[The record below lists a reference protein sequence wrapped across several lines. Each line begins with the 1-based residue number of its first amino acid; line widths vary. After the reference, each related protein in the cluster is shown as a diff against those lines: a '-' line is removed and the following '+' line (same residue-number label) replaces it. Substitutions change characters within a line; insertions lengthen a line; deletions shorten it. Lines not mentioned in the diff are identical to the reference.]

1 MAAADLALG
10 LTALAM
16 LALRAAGLAVAG
28 ALRADHP
35 FVAWAT
41 AVSQAT
47 LAAFVVLAVVA
58 PPAGA
63 MAAVRRRGR
72 GRRRGW
78 RRAWPPSRRCGVGC
92 CPRSGRGWWR
102 WRRCGPRGG

>member
-1 MAAADLALG
+1 VAAADLALG

-16 LALRAAGLAVAG
+16 LALRAAGLAVAA

-63 MAAVRRRGR
+63 MAAVPAPARAAGLAAGLAAFAALRGR
-72 GRRRGW
+72 LLPSLGAGLLALAAV
-78 RRAWPPSRRCGVGC
+78 RAAL
-92 CPRSGRGWWR
+92 
-102 WRRCGPRGG
+102 GG

>member
-16 LALRAAGLAVAG
+16 LALRAAGLAVAA

-58 PPAGA
+58 PAGA
-63 MAAVRRRGR
+63 MAAVSAPARAAGLAAGLAAFAALRGR
-72 GRRRGW
+72 LLPSLGAGLLALAAV
-78 RRAWPPSRRCGVGC
+78 RAAL
-92 CPRSGRGWWR
+92 
-102 WRRCGPRGG
+102 GG

>member
-58 PPAGA
+58 PAGA
-63 MAAVRRRGR
+63 MAAVPAPARAAGLAAGLAAFAALRGR
-72 GRRRGW
+72 LLHSLGAGLLALAAV
-78 RRAWPPSRRCGVGC
+78 RAAL
-92 CPRSGRGWWR
+92 
-102 WRRCGPRGG
+102 GG